1 MRLHDRRQKELKGKG
16 KRGLRRSTVL
26 MNGFLSF
33 VDSEIPVKM
42 LCIYTLLIYDILRL
56 WPQLE
61 STLKAEKQEDW
72 FTMITL

>member
-1 MRLHDRRQKELKGKG
+1 
-16 KRGLRRSTVL
+16 

-42 LCIYTLLIYDILRL
+42 LCIYTLVIYDILRL
-56 WPQLE
+56 WPWLE
-61 STLKAEKQEDW
+61 SILKAEKQEDW